1 MSRRK
6 KQKQS
11 FASMYTIP
19 AILLIGIG
27 CAVVLF
33 KLNWWWLVAAG
44 IFLFCRWVYYLPT
57 GKRRKEDIES
67 EQQFYIQ
74 KKKFKQ
80 QYEAKKKLLG
90 SMNNYPTNEAYWAK
104 YTELGIAQLE
114 KELMLGIYAPKQKE
128 KKKKYGVGNL
138 LYDYF
143 LGTDP
148 VEKKRGFSSTQ
159 PQGYTGES
167 TSGQSAG
174 DYGGGSSGGG
184 GATS

>member
-6 KQKQS
+6 KQNQS
-11 FASMYTIP
+11 FTSMYTIP
-19 AILLIGIG
+19 AILLIGMG

-33 KLNWWWLVAAG
+33 KLNWWWVVAAG

-67 EQQFYIQ
+67 EQQYYIQ
-74 KKKFKQ
+74 KKKYKL

-90 SMNNYPTNEAYWAK
+90 SMNNYPTNEAYWTK
-104 YTELGIAQLE
+104 YTELGMAQLE
-114 KELMLGIYAPKQKE
+114 KELMLGIYAPKQQE

-143 LGTDP
+143 LGTDA

-159 PQGYTGES
+159 SQGYTGES
-167 TSGQSAG
+167 TGGQSAG